1 MATFATPEGT
11 RRYAQRFAG
20 SAAPGHFREQ
30 QGLLLSSIGI
40 GTYLGEPD
48 ACTDQAYTEAAI
60 AAVTGGINVIDS
72 AINYRFQRSERSIG
86 AALKKLAELGY
97 GRDELVLCTKGGFL
111 KIGRASCRERV

>member
-48 ACTDQAYTEAAI
+48 ARTDQAYTDAI
-60 AAVTGGINVIDS
+60 VAAVEAGANVIDS
-72 AINYRFQRSERSIG
+72 AINYRVQRAERSVSAG
-86 AALKKLAELGY
+86 REELCHRSY
-97 GRDELVLCTKGGFL
+97 T
-111 KIGRASCRERV
+111 RE